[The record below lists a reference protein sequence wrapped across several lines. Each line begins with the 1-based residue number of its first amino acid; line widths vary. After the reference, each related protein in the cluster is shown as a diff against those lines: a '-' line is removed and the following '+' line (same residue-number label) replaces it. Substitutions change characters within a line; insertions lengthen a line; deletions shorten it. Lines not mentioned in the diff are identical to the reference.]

1 MTPAANLP
9 TPNALQAALRE
20 TTERLAHEL
29 AQPSDSAPE
38 WSDFEWRIAR
48 AVTAMHGVSPLLSR
62 ALRWKGPPDWN
73 EFLVQQ
79 KAQTASRHV
88 RIEELLRLI
97 DERARLQGICIV
109 ALKGAELHAMGLYV
123 PGERPMADVDLLVRP
138 ADKER
143 TTRMLGTLGFQESF
157 SVWKHSVFTPGD
169 PAAPCSLGE
178 HADNYLKI
186 ELHDRIREALP
197 LDTAEVSEWV
207 FPTQPHPGLNPYPS
221 RAALMIHLLLHAA
234 GAMADRSLRLLHL
247 NDLARLSSHMTDG
260 DWDDVLRHS
269 ASDRGHRWA
278 LPPLHLTARYFGR
291 AVPTRVLTALT
302 AGCPRLLRVILPRR
316 TLSDVS
322 LSRLR
327 IEAFP
332 GIELSRSASEMARY
346 VVSRVRPSGD
356 SLALREHL
364 TRTQVAAS
372 GSQWHHLSQGRRVLR
387 WVISRPPRAYTM
399 LAVRMALGHAQP

>member
-1 MTPAANLP
+1 MTSAAALP
-9 TPNALQAALRE
+9 PPKALQAALRK
-20 TTERLAHEL
+20 TTERLANEL
-29 AQPSDSAPE
+29 AQPTDSAPQ

-48 AVTAMHGVSPLLSR
+48 AVAAMHGVSPLLSR
-62 ALRWKGPPDWN
+62 VLRWQGPAEWN

-79 KAQTASRHV
+79 KTQTAARHA

-97 DERARLQGICIV
+97 DKRAIAEGICVV

-123 PGERPMADVDLLVRP
+123 AGERPMADVDLLVRTG
-138 ADKER
+138 DKER
-143 TTRMLGTLGFQESF
+143 TTQMLGSLGFQESF
-157 SVWKHSVFTPGD
+157 SVWKHSVLAPGNH
-169 PAAPCSLGE
+169 AAPCSLGE

-197 LDTAEVSEWV
+197 LDTAEVSECI
-207 FPTQPHPGLNPYPS
+207 FPTQPRPGLNPYPS

-234 GAMADRSLRLLHL
+234 GAIADRSLRLLHL
-247 NDLARLSSHMTDG
+247 HDLALLSSHMTDR
-260 DWDDVLRHS
+260 DWDDVLRQS
-269 ASDRGHRWA
+269 ATDRGHRWA

-302 AGCPRLLRVILPRR
+302 AGCPRLLRAILPRR

-356 SLALREHL
+356 SLATRNHL
-364 TRTQVAAS
+364 ARTQVAATA
-372 GSQWHHLSQGRRVLR
+372 SQWHHMSQGQRVLR